1 MRGIGTAS
9 GAISVV
15 NALLSGMG
23 CAAAVD
29 LSARAS
35 VELEPSNS
43 ESSVR
48 LAAECDTPLL
58 RATLRSGLHR
68 LGGAARF
75 RGWARVESE
84 VPWACGLKSSSA
96 ASAALLRALQ
106 SALDPSAV
114 APDEQLAT
122 ELVSIHRRVG
132 LTATGGF
139 DDAMVALA
147 GGVVG
152 ADNRSNRVTHRGEM
166 APDWAAVLWTP
177 PVRHPAAPS
186 LLLRFLGLAS
196 DGRRAAALASEG
208 KYAEAMEIN
217 TRAVEGAL
225 GLDYTDL
232 RHQVAG
238 IGAVAAGISGL
249 GPTLAVVAP
258 LDRLSECE
266 RELGQSGGSIL
277 RVSFLR
283 PRGSAP

>member
-1 MRGIGTAS
+1 
-9 GAISVV
+9 
-15 NALLSGMG
+15 
-23 CAAAVD
+23 
-29 LSARAS
+29 
-35 VELEPSNS
+35 
-43 ESSVR
+43 
-48 LAAECDTPLL
+48 
-58 RATLRSGLHR
+58 
-68 LGGAARF
+68 
-75 RGWARVESE
+75 
-84 VPWACGLKSSSA
+84 
-96 ASAALLRALQ
+96 
-106 SALDPSAV
+106 
-114 APDEQLAT
+114 
-122 ELVSIHRRVG
+122 
-132 LTATGGF
+132 
-139 DDAMVALA
+139 
-147 GGVVG
+147 
-152 ADNRSNRVTHRGEM
+152 THRGEM